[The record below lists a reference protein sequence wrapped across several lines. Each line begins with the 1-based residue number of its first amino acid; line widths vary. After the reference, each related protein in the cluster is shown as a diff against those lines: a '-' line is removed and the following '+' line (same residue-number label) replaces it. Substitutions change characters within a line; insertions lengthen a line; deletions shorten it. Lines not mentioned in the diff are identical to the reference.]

1 MSDVSAVGVP
11 FSVNTTGGIQAATTP
26 EQIAGQRIIDWL
38 LTNPGER
45 LMRPGY
51 GAGMQTYLFEDS
63 EDPAILEKA
72 RTILSTLPSVVP
84 GINVVAVSID
94 PDPIDPSQLNVV
106 VSFTVQPRSQ
116 INTIN
121 ATLNG
126 SVTQETKT

>member
-1 MSDVSAVGVP
+1 MSDIALGVP
-11 FSVNTTGGIQAATTP
+11 FSINSTGGIQVASTP

-45 LMRPGY
+45 VMRPGY

-84 GINVVAVSID
+84 GINIVAVSID
-94 PDPIDPSQLNVV
+94 PDDINPAQLNVV

-116 INTIN
+116 INTIS